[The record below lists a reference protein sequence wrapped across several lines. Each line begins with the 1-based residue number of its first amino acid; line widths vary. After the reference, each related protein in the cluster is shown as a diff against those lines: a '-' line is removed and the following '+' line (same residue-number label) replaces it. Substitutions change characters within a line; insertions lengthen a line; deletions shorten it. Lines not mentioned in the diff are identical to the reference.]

1 MKKIISVTG
10 VFLLAAWT
18 LNLGIVQHL
27 EAQPYPNRPIDLVV
41 THDPGSAADTA
52 GRLFAEEFGKI
63 LKTPIVV
70 INKPGA
76 GSTLG
81 ADVVAK
87 GRKDGYN
94 LLYATVSA
102 VVYTK
107 ASNPEVVPFDP
118 AKDLEPLGFHCF
130 FPVLVTVQPNS
141 SWKTFDDVVDY
152 AKKNPGGFRVA
163 VPGQGNIDH
172 YNVEIIQSLTE
183 TKFTVVPFKGAAA
196 ATTALLGGHV
206 DAAAI
211 ALPLAYPHLKAGKL
225 KILVVSNKIREFPEV
240 PTINELGYKQ
250 DLLFPWF
257 ALYAPTGIPD
267 DVKKVLVPAIEKVV
281 KNPEIQTKL
290 EKLGFMVE
298 YRSPAEQRKLQES
311 DYARARSL
319 ALKLGLG
326 K

>member
-1 MKKIISVTG
+1 MKFLSIMATVWLALCALDTG
-10 VFLLAAWT
+10 IPQNV
-18 LNLGIVQHL
+18 
-27 EAQPYPNRPIDLVV
+27 EAQPYPSRPIDLIV

-63 LKTPIVV
+63 LKTPVVV

-81 ADVVAK
+81 ADVVVK
-87 GRKDGYN
+87 SKKDGYT

-102 VVYTK
+102 VVYAK

-130 FPVLVTVQPNS
+130 FPVLVAVQQNS
-141 SWKTFDDVVDY
+141 PWKTFNELIDY
-152 AKKNPGGFRVA
+152 ARKNPGGFRVS

-172 YNVEIIQSLTE
+172 YNVEIIQSLTG
-183 TKFTVVPFKGAAA
+183 TQFTIVPFKGAAA

-211 ALPLAYPHLKAGKL
+211 ALPLAYPHVKAGKL
-225 KILVVSNKIREFPEV
+225 KTLVISNKMREFQDV
-240 PTINELGYKQ
+240 PTITELGYKQ
-250 DLLFPWF
+250 DLLYPWF
-257 ALYAPTGIPD
+257 ALYAPAGIPD
-267 DVKKVLVPAIEKVV
+267 DVKKVLVPTIEKVV
-281 KNPEIQTKL
+281 KNPEIVAKL

-298 YRSPAEQRKLQES
+298 YRSPAELRKLQES
-311 DYARARSL
+311 DYARARSF
-319 ALKLGLG
+319 AIKLGLS

>member
-1 MKKIISVTG
+1 MKFLSFTG
-10 VFLLAAWT
+10 AALLALSV
-18 LNLGIVQHL
+18 LNAGIVQNL
-27 EAQPYPNRPIDLVV
+27 EAQPYPSRPIDLIV

-70 INKPGA
+70 INKPGG

-81 ADVVAK
+81 ADVVAE
-87 GRKDGYN
+87 GRKDGYS

-130 FPVLVTVQPNS
+130 FPVLLAMQANS
-141 SWKTFDDVVDY
+141 QWKNFNEVIDY
-152 AKKNPGGFRVA
+152 ARKNPGSFRVS

-172 YNVEIIQSLTE
+172 FNVEIIQSLTD

-196 ATTALLGGHV
+196 AITALLGGHV

-211 ALPLAYPHLKAGKL
+211 ALPLAYPHVKADKL
-225 KILVVSNKIREFPEV
+225 KVLVVSNKIRELPDV

-250 DLLFPWF
+250 DLLYSWF

-267 DVKKVLVPAIEKVV
+267 DVKKVLIPAIEKVV
-281 KNPEIQTKL
+281 KNPEIETKL